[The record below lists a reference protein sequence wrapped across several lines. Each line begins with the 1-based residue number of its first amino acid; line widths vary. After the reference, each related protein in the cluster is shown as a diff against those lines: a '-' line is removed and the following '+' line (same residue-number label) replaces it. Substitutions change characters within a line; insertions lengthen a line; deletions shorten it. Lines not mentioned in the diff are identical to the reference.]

1 MNKSRI
7 WILVAAI
14 MLLLVAACGGSEAPA
29 AAPEADTEAAAPA
42 AEAEA
47 PAEEAAAEE
56 SEAATEEEAEPTA
69 EPEEEVEPTTEPEE
83 EAEEAAEDSE
93 ATVGEGYAQVAYE
106 EGMIQGQTI
115 EVFFID
121 TCSGCHGAYREGAL
135 GPALIPERLDSKDEF
150 YFTSIKDGKPGTSMD
165 PYGGEVV
172 LHDEEVWSLVEY
184 IKSEPSAEAFV
195 WEIDN
200 ALETLEILVPED
212 ELPDE
217 PTHDGNIDNLM
228 LVIERE
234 NRGMAVF
241 DGDTHTFL
249 TKIEASYRAHGIT
262 FDPVNP
268 RWLYNLGRDGW
279 LFKIDLYTL
288 QAVSKIKVGIDS
300 RGIAISDDGKY
311 VILGNY
317 IPASAVIVDTET
329 MEPVKIIPAE
339 GNNLA
344 GEFIQSRV
352 AGLNATSREFV
363 GPYFIML
370 LKEAGQAWRID
381 YSDPEF
387 PIEKLER
394 VGEILHEGFSNPD
407 QTLFYATSQG
417 SNLMGVIDVANWE
430 LVKQIPTGAKPHPGP
445 GGIWEGSDGTIYGAT
460 VHIEDS
466 SIFIWDTATNKGV
479 ASIPTVGPGLFIRT
493 VDNTP
498 YVWADALFSPDAPHT
513 IYAVE
518 KEPPFDV
525 HVLEVEGCERCLHPE
540 PTADGKFVYISDWTG
555 NKVFVYDAETLEKV
569 TEFEDIITPTGIF
582 NSVRRFETLG
592 H

>member
-1 MNKSRI
+1 MNRTRI
-7 WILVAAI
+7 WIFVAAI
-14 MLLLVAACGGSEAPA
+14 MLLLFAACGAPA
-29 AAPEADTEAAAPA
+29 EPPAAPEADTEAAAPVEEVEEPTEEA
-42 AEAEA
+42 VAEEPTEEPTEEAVEEAE
-47 PAEEAAAEE
+47 PEAVV
-56 SEAATEEEAEPTA
+56 EEETEPTA
-69 EPEEEVEPTTEPEE
+69 EPEEEESAGEEVVYAEMPYVE
-83 EAEEAAEDSE
+83 
-93 ATVGEGYAQVAYE
+93 GE
-106 EGMIQGQTI
+106 IRGQTI
-115 EVFFID
+115 EAFFID

-150 YFTSIKDGKPGTSMD
+150 YFTSIKEGKPGTSMD
-165 PYGGEVV
+165 PYGGEAV
-172 LHDEEVWSLVEY
+172 LHDEEVWSLVAY

-195 WEIDN
+195 WEIEN

-212 ELPDE
+212 ELPDA
-217 PTHDGNIDNLM
+217 PTHSGNIDNLM

-317 IPASAVIVDTET
+317 VPASAVIVDTET
-329 MEPVKIIPAE
+329 MEPVKVIPAE

-394 VGEILHEGFSNPD
+394 VGDVLHEGFSNPD

-466 SIFIWDTATNKGV
+466 SIFIWDTATNRGV

-498 YVWADALFSPDAPHT
+498 YVWADALFSPDAPNT

-518 KEPPFDV
+518 KDPPFEV
-525 HVLEVEGCERCLHPE
+525 HVLEVEGCQRCLHPE

-555 NKVFVYDAETLEKV
+555 NKVYVYDAETLEKV

-582 NSVRRFETLG
+582 NSVRRYETLG